1 MSIFVY
7 KTKNVE
13 LNSWCGQIHKIC
25 EVSHKKKIYIKQG
38 VKYPICPPKIL
49 GHDMYLSKFARGR

>member
-25 EVSHKKKIYIKQG
+25 EVSHKKK
-38 VKYPICPPKIL
+38 KI
-49 GHDMYLSKFARGR
+49 